1 MMWTGI
7 LCGLAAGALW
17 GMVFLVPELLADF
30 TPLEL
35 AVGRYVAYG
44 AIAFG
49 IALSKLRQLFSKLD
63 RADYFAMVRQALA
76 GNIVYYMFL
85 AIGVNNAG
93 VPATSLIVGMLPV
106 SVTLL
111 GHRDQGAARLRDLVL
126 PLLMIGAA
134 VVFMNADVFSA
145 AQTGAA
151 TQAGKALG
159 IASAVGALLCWTWY
173 ALDNARYLKRNDH
186 VSGAEWSLLYGMSSG
201 AIALVIGA
209 AALAWQLAVPAAQP
223 AVGGEGRDW
232 LAFVVVNSLLA
243 LGASVI
249 GNHLW
254 NIASRR
260 VPVTLCGTLILS
272 ETLFAFLYS
281 FVYQQRMPRALEL
294 LAISLMVA
302 GTVWS
307 VRAHADKEA
316 ATPPVPAP

>member
-1 MMWTGI
+1 MWTGI

-49 IALSKLRQLFSKLD
+49 IALPQLRKLFAKLD
-63 RADYFAMVRQALA
+63 RTDYVAMVRQALA

-106 SVTLL
+106 TVTLL
-111 GHRDQGAARLRDLVL
+111 GHRDQGAARLRDLAL
-126 PLLMIGAA
+126 PLLMICAA

-145 AQTGAA
+145 G
-151 TQAGKALG
+151 QAGAGTSAARMLG
-159 IASAVGALLCWTWY
+159 IASAAAALLCWTWY

-209 AALAWQLAVPAAQP
+209 LALAWHAAVPEARQAA
-223 AVGGEGRDW
+223 AGGAGRDW
-232 LAFVVVNSLLA
+232 FAFVVVNSLLA

-260 VPVTLCGTLILS
+260 VPVTLSGTLILS

-281 FVYQQRMPRALEL
+281 FMYEQRMPRALEL

-307 VRAHADKEA
+307 VRAHAGKEA

>member
-1 MMWTGI
+1 MWTGI
-7 LCGLAAGALW
+7 LSGLAAGALW

-30 TPLEL
+30 SPLEL

-49 IALSKLRQLFSKLD
+49 IALPQIRRLFAKLD
-63 RADYFAMVRQALA
+63 RADYAAMVRQALA

-85 AIGVNNAG
+85 AAGVNNAG

-111 GHRDQGAARLRDLVL
+111 GHRDQGAARLRDLAL
-126 PLLMIGAA
+126 PLLMIAAA

-145 AQTGAA
+145 AQAA
-151 TQAGKALG
+151 DGTHAAKALG
-159 IASAVGALLCWTWY
+159 IASAVAALLSWTWY

-209 AALAWQLAVPAAQP
+209 AALAWQLAVPAAAP
-223 AVGGEGRDW
+223 ALGGAGRNW

-243 LGASVI
+243 LGASVV

-281 FVYQQRMPRALEL
+281 FIYQQRMPRAFEL
-294 LAISLMVA
+294 VAITLMVA

-307 VRAHADKEA
+307 VRAHEDKEA
-316 ATPPVPAP
+316 ATPPVLAP